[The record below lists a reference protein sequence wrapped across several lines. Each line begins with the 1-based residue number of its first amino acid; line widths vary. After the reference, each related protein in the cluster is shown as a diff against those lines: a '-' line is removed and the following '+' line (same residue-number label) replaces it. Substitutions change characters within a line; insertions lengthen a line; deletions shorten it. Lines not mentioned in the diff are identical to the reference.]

1 MLPSQKEIEIP
12 LLEILVEIGGQGRP
26 AKIYP
31 LVRKKFPTIPDQA
44 FTETVAS
51 GNTNKWTNKVQWVR
65 HTLVKKGEI
74 DSPARGI
81 WRITKIGR
89 RRLGD
94 VGQDQHLE
102 KYLNGNDIVTG
113 KELQTVARSRKL
125 RYKRQKK
132 VPLDSVSY
140 YKSQGYQI
148 IKEFESSVRM
158 AITKPDDENFEDEIW
173 LLMWK
178 FGFSSLNI
186 SRQFWIDT
194 SKPSRKQRPKQIDV
208 FAKDTEGHVFII
220 ECKYSE
226 KATSTRLTSA
236 ITDIAHYRSR
246 MVNSVRHYY
255 GDIKVKKLKITFVIA
270 TRNIRWS
277 DRDLEDA
284 KSEGIHIWR
293 DSDIDHLYELAKL
306 HSLIGDAARFQLY
319 NTMFKGQ
326 EIPALQGHK
335 VAAIKGKAGDHTFYQ
350 FVATPKQLLR
360 IAYVHHRRS
369 SSNLSGLGEIGK
381 TYQRILKQSK
391 IREIG
396 DFIDRRNYFPNSIII
411 SFSTTPKFELM
422 PGQKDLAFKAGTLTL
437 PNEYGSAW
445 VIDGQHRLY
454 GFARSTF
461 GLDDPLPVVAFK
473 DLSLSEQSK
482 LFVEINKNQT
492 NVGTNLLWDLYGD
505 IYQGSRDSKQRED
518 LTISNIVKKLDTMK
532 SSPFKGHVYIPSHG
546 RKSPVRNLTMA
557 TICQSIRRNRLLD
570 RDLLGRHKL
579 PQKRFEQYAADRI
592 AAFFRSVEKLFRE
605 DWEQGEKG
613 YLRTNNGVAAFLIM
627 MKRTLSFMNNEEKSS
642 IYTKAKTDDFEEDVY
657 CLLSPAIDHLKADP
671 NRPSDFRRRSGQ
683 AGQSESANELSR
695 IVKNEYLSFFAPPAV
710 TTQEV
715 PVQGTDQIQNVDL
728 DELIK
733 DTELR
738 LRTFIIQNLKELY
751 GGAWYRKGI
760 PGGVKNHID
769 GMITREIKN
778 FPYKKTELMANFDSR
793 LEYTSLGHLKDIIVY
808 GENWARFESTFRS
821 QQNLENHFG
830 AYNDLRNAYR
840 GHMREVDPVLMN
852 TGQAAIYWIRRCLK
866 L

>member
-12 LLEILVEIGGQGRP
+12 LLEILVEISGQGRP

-31 LVRKKFPTIPDQA
+31 LVRKKFPTIPDLA

-65 HTLVKKGEI
+65 HTLVKKGEM

-81 WRITKIGR
+81 WRITEIGR

-94 VGQDQHLE
+94 AGQDDPLE
-102 KYLNGNDIVTG
+102 IHLNGNDLVSG
-113 KELQTVARSRKL
+113 KELQAVVRSKKL
-125 RYKRQKK
+125 HYKRQKN
-132 VPLDSVSY
+132 VPRDSVSF
-140 YKSQGYQI
+140 YKSEGYQI
-148 IKEFESSVRM
+148 IKELKSSVRM
-158 AITKPDDENFEDEIW
+158 AITKPNDENFEDEIW

-178 FGFSSLNI
+178 FGFSSMNL

-194 SKPSRKQRPKQIDV
+194 SKPSAKQRPKQIDV
-208 FAKDTEGHVFII
+208 FAKDDEGHIFII

-226 KATSTRLTSA
+226 KRTRRSLKSA
-236 ITDIAHYRSR
+236 VTDIAYHRSR
-246 MVNSVRHYY
+246 MINSVRHYY
-255 GDIKVKKLKITFVIA
+255 KDSKTKKLKITVVIA
-270 TRNIRWS
+270 TRNINWS
-277 DRDLEDA
+277 QRDLEDA
-284 KSEGIHIWR
+284 RNERIYIWR
-293 DSDIDHLYELAKL
+293 DSDINHLYELARL
-306 HSLIGDAARFQLY
+306 HNMIGDAARFQLY
-319 NTMFKGQ
+319 STMFREQ

-335 VAAIKGKAGDHTFYQ
+335 VAAIKGKAGDNTFYQ

-360 IAYVHHRRS
+360 IAYVHHRRTT
-369 SSNLSGLGEIGK
+369 SNLAGLEGINE

-391 IREIG
+391 IKAIG
-396 DFIDRRNYFPNSIII
+396 EFIDRRNYFPNSIII
-411 SFSTTPKFELM
+411 SFSNPPKFEPM
-422 PGQKDLAFKAGTLTL
+422 PGQKDLTFKAGTLTL
-437 PNEYGSAW
+437 PCKYGSAW
-445 VIDGQHRLY
+445 IIDGQHRLY
-454 GFARSTF
+454 GFARSTK
-461 GLDDPLPVVAFK
+461 GLNDPIPVVAFRN
-473 DLSLSEQSK
+473 LSLSEQAK

-492 NVGTNLLWDLYGD
+492 NVGTNLLWDLYGE
-505 IYQGSRDSKQRED
+505 IYQGSRDSRQKEE
-518 LTISNIVKKLDTMK
+518 LTISNIVKKLDKMK

-546 RKSPVRNLTMA
+546 GKSSVRNLTMG
-557 TICQSIRRNRLLD
+557 TICQSIRRNGLLD
-570 RDLLGRHKL
+570 RDLLGRQNL
-579 PQKRFEQYAADRI
+579 SQRRFEQYAADRI
-592 AAFFRSVEKLFRE
+592 AAFFHSVESLFRE
-605 DWEQGEKG
+605 DWDQGDKG
-613 YLRTNNGVAAFLIM
+613 YLRTNNGVAAFIIM
-627 MKRTLSFMNNEEKSS
+627 MKRTLRFMNNEEKSS
-642 IYTKAKTDDFEEDVY
+642 TYTKANTIDFEEDVY